1 MKNET
6 TLTPEIMIEEL
17 MYFILHNQMDGKLD
31 PDHPF
36 MDLYVNLQKCLDK
49 LNNDK
54 YDLYVSV
61 NADETKTQ

>member
-1 MKNET
+1 
-6 TLTPEIMIEEL
+6 MIEEL
-17 MYFILHNQMDGKLD
+17 MYFILHNEMNGKLD

-36 MDLYVNLQKCLDK
+36 MDLYVNLQKLLDK
-49 LNNDK
+49 VNNDK